1 MTHSYSKC
9 GMYKMIITVEAV
21 KQSTGQG
28 SGVTFILTMETKWG
42 AVHFWMLCRVR
53 QKHVMASEIK

>member
-1 MTHSYSKC
+1 
-9 GMYKMIITVEAV
+9 MIITVEAV